1 MSSSSYTRDLE
12 SNWVIAGAIAA
23 TGAWWS
29 PALVSGPMLQGAVAG
44 GVAMAGGRIANILIM
59 QKMTVENQASQI
71 AAAGLT
77 GAAAGAGIMM
87 LLAASPSLAN
97 SLGVY
102 TDLVAMGG
110 GIAAVNYYFDRSSLK
125 NALSGM

>member
-1 MSSSSYTRDLE
+1 MSSSYTKDLE
-12 SNWVIAGAIAA
+12 TNWAIAGAIAA
-23 TGAWWS
+23 TGAWWA
-29 PALVSGPMLQGAVAG
+29 PALVSGDMLVGAVAG
-44 GVAMAGGRIANILIM
+44 GVGMAGGRVLNLLLM
-59 QKMTVENQASQI
+59 QKSVQNQVDQI
-71 AAAGLT
+71 AMAGIVGAGT
-77 GAAAGAGIMM
+77 GAAVMM

-110 GIAAVNYYFDRSSLK
+110 GIAAANYYFDRSSFK